1 MSGAMRRP
9 GTFVLVVGSSGVGK
23 DTVLRGARTSLADRP
38 EFVFPRRCITRP
50 IDASEDHVPVTL
62 SQFEDLQARGAF
74 ALHWSAHA
82 LRYGVPVSIDQ
93 DLAAQKI
100 VVCNVSR
107 SVIEAARDLYLR
119 TAVVDVQASRPLRAS
134 RLAARNRESAE
145 DVAAR
150 LVRDVRTTA
159 DADYVVENNSTP
171 MSAIQTFVRVLITIA
186 Q

>member
-1 MSGAMRRP
+1 MSGALRRP
-9 GTFVLVVGSSGVGK
+9 ETLVLVVGSSGVGK
-23 DTVLRGARTSLADRP
+23 DTVIRGARTSLADRP
-38 EFVFPRRCITRP
+38 EFVFPSRYITRP

-74 ALHWSAHA
+74 ALRWTAHA
-82 LRYGVPVSIDQ
+82 LKYGVPVSIDQ

-119 TAVVDVQASRPLRAS
+119 TAVVEVQASRPLRAS

-150 LVRDVRTTA
+150 LVRDAKTITHA
-159 DADYVVENNSTP
+159 NYVVENNGAP
-171 MSAIQTFVRVLITIA
+171 VSAVQSFVRILRTIA